1 MESSK
6 VYALVSKIVN
16 QIRNVGSGNVNLGLV
31 VNDFM
36 KVGVYN
42 LIDQTKKAYRDFL
55 VEFASYKADI
65 GTFPTRG

>member
-1 MESSK
+1 
-6 VYALVSKIVN
+6 
-16 QIRNVGSGNVNLGLV
+16 
-31 VNDFM
+31 M